1 MGMDKLSFAV
11 EQWRAIGSDVTG
23 SVIIYIGIGAFA
35 LFIYN
40 VLYKLYCF
48 WMDRDLFL

>member
-1 MGMDKLSFAV
+1 MIQVVYGDGQNIICV

-23 SVIIYIGIGAFA
+23 SIIIYIGIDAFE
-35 LFIYN
+35 LFIFN

-48 WMDRDLFL
+48 